1 MQVLQAAKDLGG
13 LDVVATICDMGTT
26 NVKAL
31 KSMGSSTECPYF
43 EGKDIFTLFD
53 PPHLLKYIAA
63 LFRKHNVILSVN
75 VKNEDIMLEAK
86 FSDIRK
92 AYDIDKETPLIWR
105 PS

>member
-1 MQVLQAAKDLGG
+1 LQVLQAAKDLGG

-53 PPHLLKYIAA
+53 PPHLFEVHSCFISQA
-63 LFRKHNVILSVN
+63 R
-75 VKNEDIMLEAK
+75 DIVCKCE
-86 FSDIRK
+86 
-92 AYDIDKETPLIWR
+92 E
-105 PS
+105 